1 MKNPTK
7 ELRIYKMML
16 ILKNAITRICEIK
29 SKNKDIK
36 LPIKDNLNERNS
48 KNITPKKLTPSKNK
62 IDRSNKSSKDKLI
75 SSKTLSQ

>member
-7 ELRIYKMML
+7 ELRFYKVML
-16 ILKNAITRICEIK
+16 ILKNEITKICEIK

-36 LPIKDNLNERNS
+36 LPIRDNLNESNS
-48 KNITPKKLTPSKNK
+48 KNITPKKLITSKNK